1 MRTLIVTSYRGEWAP
16 KIGPVAEMVNLFSES
31 DVVSD
36 TDLSPEYDLAR
47 YQAVVLSGS
56 PNLISKGQYLS
67 GLVDFLRREAL
78 PTLGICYG
86 HQMLAVAHGARVID
100 GGKFLEGMD
109 KVRVLVPEPLFIG
122 LPQEIVVM
130 ESHREHVVLE
140 DLAHTGFNVLANSR
154 TSDVEAMR
162 HKIKP
167 LFGLQ
172 FHLERSGDVGRQV
185 MENFFTFAKERAGN
199 TEGDLNG

>member
-1 MRTLIVTSYRGEWAP
+1 MRTLIITSYRDEWAA
-16 KIGPVAEMVNLFSES
+16 KIGPVEAMVRLFSES
-31 DVVSD
+31 DFVSD
-36 TDLSPEYDLAR
+36 ADLTPDYDLTR
-47 YQAVVLSGS
+47 YHAVVLSGS
-56 PNLISKGQYLS
+56 PNLISKGQYLP
-67 GLVDFLRREAL
+67 GLVDFLKHEEL

-100 GGKFLEGMD
+100 RGKFLEGMD
-109 KVRVLVPEPLFIG
+109 KVRVLVPDPLFSG
-122 LPQEIVVM
+122 LPREIVVM

-140 DLAHTGFNVLANSR
+140 DLARAGFTLLANSG

-162 HKIKP
+162 HNAKP

-185 MENFFTFAKERAGN
+185 MENFFKFVSSE
-199 TEGDLNG
+199 

>member
-1 MRTLIVTSYRGEWAP
+1 MRTLIVTSYRGDWAP
-16 KIGPVAEMVNLFSES
+16 KIEPVEAMVKLFSDC

-36 TDLSPEYDLAR
+36 ADLTADCDLAG

-56 PNLISKGQYLS
+56 PNLISKGQYLP
-67 GLVDFLRREAL
+67 GLVGFLRREEL

-100 GGKFLEGMD
+100 GGKFLEGLD

-122 LPQEIVVM
+122 LPQEIVAM

-140 DLAHTGFNVLANSR
+140 DLARAGFNLLANSR

-162 HKIKP
+162 HNAKP

-185 MENFFTFAKERAGN
+185 MENFFRFVRESR
-199 TEGDLNG
+199 E

>member
-1 MRTLIVTSYRGEWAP
+1 MRTLIVTSYRGEWSP
-16 KIGPVAEMVNLFSES
+16 KIGPVEAMVRLFSES

-36 TDLSPEYDLAR
+36 ADLTADYDLSR
-47 YQAVVLSGS
+47 YKAVVLSGS
-56 PNLISKGQYLS
+56 PNLISRSQYLP
-67 GLVDFLRREAL
+67 GLVGFLQREEL

-86 HQMLAVAHGARVID
+86 HQMLAKAHGARVIN

-109 KVRVLVPEPLFIG
+109 KVRVLVQEPLFIG
-122 LPQEIVVM
+122 LPKEIVVM

-140 DLAHTGFNVLANSR
+140 GLASAGFKLLADSR

-162 HKIKP
+162 HNAKP

-185 MENFFTFAKERAGN
+185 MENFFKFARGFQPR
-199 TEGDLNG
+199 GGLIG

>member
-1 MRTLIVTSYRGEWAP
+1 MRTLIVTSYRDEWAP
-16 KIGPVAEMVNLFSES
+16 KIGPVEAMVRLFSES

-36 TDLSPEYDLAR
+36 ADLTPGYDLAR

-56 PNLISKGQYLS
+56 PNLISKGQYLP
-67 GLVDFLRREAL
+67 GLVDFLRREEL

-86 HQMLAVAHGARVID
+86 LQMLAVAHGARVID

-109 KVRVLVPEPLFIG
+109 KVRVLVQEPLFTG
-122 LPQEIVVM
+122 LSEEIVVM

-140 DLAHTGFNVLANSR
+140 DLARAGFKLLANSG
-154 TSDVEAMR
+154 TSEVEAMS
-162 HKIKP
+162 HNAKP
-167 LFGLQ
+167 FFGLQ

-185 MENFFTFAKERAGN
+185 MENFFRLVKQRVGSGE
-199 TEGDLNG
+199 

>member
-1 MRTLIVTSYRGEWAP
+1 MKTLIVTSYREEWAP
-16 KIGPVAEMVNLFSES
+16 KIGPVEAMVRLFSES

-36 TDLSPEYDLAR
+36 ADLTRDYDLAR

-56 PNLISKGQYLS
+56 PNLISKGQYLP
-67 GLVDFLRREAL
+67 GLVDFLGRDEL

-86 HQMLAVAHGARVID
+86 HQVLAVAHGARVID
-100 GGKFLEGMD
+100 GGEFLEGLD

-130 ESHREHVVLE
+130 ESHREHVVFE
-140 DLAHTGFNVLANSR
+140 DLARAGFNVLAASR
-154 TSDVEAMR
+154 TSDVEAMS
-162 HKIKP
+162 HNAKP
-167 LFGLQ
+167 FFGLQ

-185 MENFFTFAKERAGN
+185 MENFFKFARGFQPR
-199 TEGDLNG
+199 GGLNG

>member
-1 MRTLIVTSYRGEWAP
+1 MKTLIVTSYRGEWAP

-36 TDLSPEYDLAR
+36 ANLTPDFDLAR
-47 YQAVVLSGS
+47 YQALVLSGS
-56 PNLISKGQYLS
+56 PNLISKGQYLP
-67 GLVDFLRREAL
+67 GLVDFLGREEL

-86 HQMLAVAHGARVID
+86 HQVLAVAHGARVID

-109 KVRVLVPEPLFIG
+109 EVRVLVPEPLFVG
-122 LPQEIVVM
+122 LPREIVVM

-140 DLAHTGFNVLANSR
+140 DLARAGFKLLANSG
-154 TSDVEAMR
+154 TSQVEAMR
-162 HKIKP
+162 HNAKP

-172 FHLERSGDVGRQV
+172 FHLERSGDVGRLV
-185 MENFFTFAKERAGN
+185 MENFFKFARGFQPR
-199 TEGDLNG
+199 GGLNG